1 MKVYHQFTLRERHR
15 LYAYLSMD
23 KKIDEIALRLNKNR
37 SSIYREIK
45 RNNYRNNY
53 LPDTAH
59 KKYVKRRSRKGL
71 SKIKEL
77 YCFIFLCTKKG
88 YKQSVV
94 PSKLV
99 AE

>member
-1 MKVYHQFTLRERHR
+1 MKIYHQFTLRERHR

-71 SKIKEL
+71 SKIRNDIALYSYIKERL
-77 YCFIFLCTKKG
+77 QAGCI
-88 YKQSVV
+88 
-94 PSKLV
+94 PN
-99 AE
+99 

>member
-1 MKVYHQFTLRERHR
+1 
-15 LYAYLSMD
+15 MD
-23 KKIDEIALRLNKNR
+23 KKIDKIALRLNKNR

-71 SKIKEL
+71 SKIRNDIALYSYIKERL
-77 YCFIFLCTKKG
+77 QAGCSPQQISG
-88 YKQSVV
+88 
-94 PSKLV
+94 
-99 AE
+99 